1 MKVWE
6 LFDLSGKVAV
16 VTGAGSG
23 LGRAFAEAL
32 AEAGA
37 AVVCAD
43 REGDTAVGTAESL
56 NEAGLKGYAVR
67 TDVTDEESVQ
77 RLITDTVSRLGH
89 LDILFANAGIAGGG
103 RPAHETPLAVW
114 DRVIAT
120 NLTGVFLCARAAA
133 RVMIPRGS
141 GKIINTASIYGQVG
155 SFSGTSPEY
164 TAAKG
169 GVVNLTRELAI
180 EYAPHGIQVNAIA
193 PGFFDTNIFLSG
205 GMTEIQKAER
215 LEQVRQRAPT
225 KKIGRPEDLK
235 GTAVYL
241 ASAASDHVT
250 GHILAVDGGWL
261 AW

>member
-1 MKVWE
+1 MNVAE
-6 LFDLSGKVAV
+6 LFDLTDRVAI

-37 AVVCAD
+37 AVVCVD
-43 REGDTAVGTAESL
+43 IRGDSAVQTAETL
-56 NEAGLKGYAVR
+56 NQRDLKAYAVQA
-67 TDVTDEESVQ
+67 DVTAEESVEGLVGEAAQ
-77 RLITDTVSRLGH
+77 RLGR

-103 RPAHETPLAVW
+103 QPAHETPLAVW
-114 DRVIAT
+114 NRVIAV
-120 NLTGVFLCARAAA
+120 NLTSVFLCARAAA
-133 RVMIPRGS
+133 RVMIPQGS

-169 GVVNLTRELAI
+169 GVVNFTRELAI

-193 PGFFDTNIFLSG
+193 PGFFDTNIFEAG
-205 GMTEIQKAER
+205 GLTPEQKAAR
-215 LEQVRQRAPT
+215 LELVRQRAPT
-225 KKIGRPEDLK
+225 GRIGRPEDLK

-241 ASAASDHVT
+241 ASRASDHVT

>member
-1 MKVWE
+1 MNAPD
-6 LFDLSGKVAV
+6 LFNLTGKVAI

-23 LGRAFAEAL
+23 LGRAFAEGL
-32 AEAGA
+32 AEAGS

-43 REGDTAVGTAESL
+43 LDGDAAIATAQAL
-56 NEAGLKGYAVR
+56 NDRGLRAYAVR
-67 TDVTDEESVQ
+67 TDVTDEEAVDQ
-77 RLITDTVSRLGH
+77 LVNDTVERLGQ
-89 LDILFANAGIAGGG
+89 LDAFFSNAGVAGGG
-103 RPAHETPLAVW
+103 RPAHETPRFVW
-114 DRVIAT
+114 DRVIAV
-120 NLTGVFLCARAAA
+120 NLTSVFLCARAAA
-133 RVMIPRGS
+133 RVMMPRGS
-141 GKIINTASIYGQVG
+141 GKIVNTASIYGLVG

-193 PGFFDTNIFLSG
+193 PGFFDTNIFRSG
-205 GMTEIQKAER
+205 GLTEAQKDER
-215 LEQVRQRAPT
+215 LALVRERAPT
-225 KKIGRPEDLK
+225 KRVGRPEDLK

-250 GHILAVDGGWL
+250 GHILSVDGGWL

>member
-6 LFDLSGKVAV
+6 LFDLSGKVAI

-23 LGRAFAEAL
+23 LGRAIAEAL

-37 AVVCAD
+37 AVVCVDLAGERAVATAQALNDAD
-43 REGDTAVGTAESL
+43 LKAFAVQ
-56 NEAGLKGYAVR
+56 
-67 TDVTDEESVQ
+67 TDVSDEEGVE
-77 RLITDTVSRLGH
+77 RLVTDTVERLGR
-89 LDILFANAGIAGGG
+89 LDIFFANAGIAGGG

-114 DRVIAT
+114 DRVIAV
-120 NLTGVFLCARAAA
+120 NLTSVFLCARAAA
-133 RVMIPRGS
+133 RVMIPRRS
-141 GKIINTASIYGQVG
+141 GKIVNTASIYGQVG

-193 PGFFDTNIFLSG
+193 RGFFETNIFAAG
-205 GMTEIQKAER
+205 GLTEEQKHER

-225 KKIGRPEDLK
+225 QRIGQPDDLK

-241 ASAASDHVT
+241 ASRASDHVT